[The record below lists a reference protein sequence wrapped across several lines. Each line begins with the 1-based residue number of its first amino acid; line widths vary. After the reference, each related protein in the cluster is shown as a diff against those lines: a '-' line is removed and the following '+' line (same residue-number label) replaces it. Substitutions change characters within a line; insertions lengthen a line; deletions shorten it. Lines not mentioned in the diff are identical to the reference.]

1 MAIYEHIHTNIYT
14 FDDRFETQISKQK
27 GHHVKRLQATNGG
40 GEMSGLNGEG
50 TSSRQLSS
58 TSFRMVKHSS

>member
-40 GEMSGLNGEG
+40 EMSGLNGECA
-50 TSSRQLSS
+50 SSRQLSS

>member
-40 GEMSGLNGEG
+40 GGNEWLKWG
-50 TSSRQLSS
+50 
-58 TSFRMVKHSS
+58 VCV

>member
-40 GEMSGLNGEG
+40 GE
-50 TSSRQLSS
+50 
-58 TSFRMVKHSS
+58 